1 VNPQTL
7 EEWQQ
12 YVLTLDADEAYNVA
26 MAAGT
31 AKFSSM
37 LIEEGYVAK
46 DVTAILTMIALRL
59 QELDVAPPR
68 VGKCVV
74 DFRWLASGK
83 VIEGEDELSSPD
95 DDFTMP

>member
-1 VNPQTL
+1 MNPQTL

-31 AKFSSM
+31 IKFSQT
-37 LIEEGYVAK
+37 LVEEGYPAT

-59 QELDVAPPR
+59 QELGVAPPR
-68 VGKCVV
+68 TGKCVI

-83 VIEGEDELSSPD
+83 VIDGVDELSSPD
-95 DDFTMP
+95 DDLTTP